1 MAASHTLFTKEEQRC
16 VVYYARTFVQGAESH
31 TCMCTVWGQFCF
43 SEECIHMDRN
53 VQEELHSVQDTS
65 QHQPVIMRWKKPE
78 PWFSGERRVTIA
90 EIAQKSNI
98 SQGSPCWVGYE
109 SLRFHQVCTR

>member
-16 VVYYARTFVQGAESH
+16 VVYYARTFVQGAEIH

-53 VQEELHSVQDTS
+53 VQEELRSVQDTS